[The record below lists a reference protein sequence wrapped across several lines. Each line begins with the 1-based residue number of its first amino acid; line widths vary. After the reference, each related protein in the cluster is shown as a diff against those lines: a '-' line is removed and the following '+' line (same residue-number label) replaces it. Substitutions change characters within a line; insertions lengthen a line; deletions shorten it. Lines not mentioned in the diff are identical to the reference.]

1 MKLDEELLKEICE
14 YMGSDLNSA
23 PCKIIRDHME
33 ACPNCEVYIDKIKRT
48 IEIYRLADQCE
59 EIPEKVIRNLLTC
72 LKLDDP
78 SKTCKK

>member
-1 MKLDEELLKEICE
+1 
-14 YMGSDLNSA
+14 
-23 PCKIIRDHME
+23 ME

-59 EIPEKVIRNLLTC
+59 ELPEKVIRNLLTC